1 MALVFSDLDGT
12 LIKGL
17 SSEKRFVVF
26 LLRGRILHLRQLAAF
41 LIFTLRW
48 FTQLHKDV
56 WKKNKAYLTGLS
68 LNKIQH
74 LAEQFVAQTLLPN
87 LRPVVK
93 RRLENH
99 LAQGDI
105 VVFLTGTPDFIAWP
119 IAKQLG
125 VTHIAATVCDTK
137 NGCFTLSPPDI
148 HPFGAAKLQ
157 IAEQMCRNFNTTLAK
172 CTAYADSASDIALLG
187 SVSQPVAVYP
197 DSKLRQIAKR
207 RGWEIIG

>member
-1 MALVFSDLDGT
+1 MGLVFFDLDGT
-12 LIKGL
+12 LLRGL
-17 SSEKRFVVF
+17 SSEKRFFVF
-26 LLRGRILHLRQLAAF
+26 LLHGRILGLRQLAAF
-41 LIFTLRW
+41 LIVTLRW
-48 FTQLHKDV
+48 FAQSQKDV
-56 WKKNKAYLTGLS
+56 WKKNKAYLTGLR

-74 LAEQFVAQTLLPN
+74 LAEQFVAQAFLPN

-105 VVFLTGTPDFIAWP
+105 VVLLTGSPDFIAWP

-125 VTHIAATVCDTK
+125 ITHIAATVCDTK
-137 NGCFTLSPPDI
+137 NGYFTSSPPKI
-148 HPFGAAKLQ
+148 HPFGTAKLQ
-157 IAEQMCRNFNTTLAK
+157 IVEQMCRNFNTTLAK
-172 CTAYADSASDIALLG
+172 CTAYADSASDIALLA

-207 RGWEIIG
+207 HGWEIIE

>member
-48 FTQLHKDV
+48 FTHLRKDV
-56 WKKNKAYLTGLS
+56 WKKNKAYLTGLRP
-68 LNKIQH
+68 NKIQH
-74 LAEQFVAQTLLPN
+74 LAEQFVAQALLPN

-119 IAKQLG
+119 IAK
-125 VTHIAATVCDTK
+125 
-137 NGCFTLSPPDI
+137 
-148 HPFGAAKLQ
+148 
-157 IAEQMCRNFNTTLAK
+157 
-172 CTAYADSASDIALLG
+172 
-187 SVSQPVAVYP
+187 
-197 DSKLRQIAKR
+197 R

>member
-1 MALVFSDLDGT
+1 MALVFFDLDGT

-17 SSEKRFVVF
+17 SSEKRFFVF
-26 LLRGRILHLRQLAAF
+26 LLRGRILRLRQLAAF

-48 FTQLHKDV
+48 FTHLRKDV
-56 WKKNKAYLTGLS
+56 WKKNKAYLTGLR

-74 LAEQFVAQTLLPN
+74 FAEQFVAQAFLPN
-87 LRPVVK
+87 LRPVAK

-105 VVFLTGTPDFIAWP
+105 VVLLTGTPDFIAWP

-125 VTHIAATVCDTK
+125 ITHIAATVCNTK
-137 NGCFTLSPPDI
+137 NGCFTSSPPGI
-148 HPFGAAKLQ
+148 HPLGAAKLQ

-172 CTAYADSASDIALLG
+172 CTAYANSASDIALLA
-187 SVSQPVAVYP
+187 SMSQPVAVYP

>member
-17 SSEKRFVVF
+17 SSEKRFFVF

-48 FTQLHKDV
+48 FPHLRKDV
-56 WKKNKAYLTGLS
+56 WKKNKAYLTGLR

-74 LAEQFVAQTLLPN
+74 LAEKFVAQSLLPD
-87 LRPVVK
+87 LRPPVK

-105 VVFLTGTPDFIAWP
+105 VVLLTGAPDFIAWP
-119 IAKQLG
+119 IARQLG
-125 VTHIAATVCDTK
+125 VTHIAATNCETK
-137 NGCFTLSPPDI
+137 NGCFTSYPPGI

-157 IAEQMCRNFNTTLAK
+157 IAEQMCRNFNTTLAN
-172 CTAYADSASDIALLG
+172 CTAYADSASDIALLA
-187 SVSQPVAVYP
+187 SVGQPVAVYP
-197 DSKLRQIAKR
+197 DRKLRQIAKR

>member
-1 MALVFSDLDGT
+1 MALVFFDLDGT

-17 SSEKRFVVF
+17 SSEKRFFVF
-26 LLRGRILHLRQLAAF
+26 LLRGRILRLRQLVAF

-48 FTQLHKDV
+48 FTHLRKDV
-56 WKKNKAYLTGLS
+56 WKKNKAYLTGLR

-74 LAEQFVAQTLLPN
+74 LAEQFVAQVLLPN

-105 VVFLTGTPDFIAWP
+105 VVLLTGTPDFIAWP

-137 NGCFTLSPPDI
+137 NGFFTFSPPGI
-148 HPFGAAKLQ
+148 HPLGAAKLQ

-172 CTAYADSASDIALLG
+172 CTAYADSASDIALLA